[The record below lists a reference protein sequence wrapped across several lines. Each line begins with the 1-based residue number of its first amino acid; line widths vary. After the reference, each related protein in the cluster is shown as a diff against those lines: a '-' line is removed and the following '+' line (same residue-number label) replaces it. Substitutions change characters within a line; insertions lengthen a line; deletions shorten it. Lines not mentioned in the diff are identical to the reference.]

1 MACELSYINT
11 AILVTFALQ
20 LSKSRQAVYTKWSIK
35 SGQNHNYNRTAAFT
49 VERRFFAADKHYQL

>member
-35 SGQNHNYNRTAAFT
+35 SGQNQKMVARLSKAWMGTPDNRQAI
-49 VERRFFAADKHYQL
+49 R